1 MKVGDLVKQVRL
13 QPTWL
18 GQGLGIISRVTPSME
33 FYVVFPDGEF
43 RFQCSLAAKC
53 LELVSESR

>member
-18 GQGLGIISRVTPSME
+18 GQGLGIISRSTPSE
-33 FYVVFPDGEF
+33 IYVVFRDGEF